1 MIIMKRMV
9 FSLKAERTP
18 YQGRY
23 FYIGA
28 WTAPGLESCAALDAG
43 AGSTYAS
50 NGVVGNRHGFCEF
63 FAQRIGPKTRYL
75 DMGHGG
81 GTMIPTFETER
92 MWARPVQLE
101 DAEQVQR
108 VFPRCEIVK
117 HLGAVVPWPYGSRN
131 RLNMPLLAGVLAIRY
146 VPQIFT

>member
-28 WTAPGLESCAALDAG
+28 WTAPGLESCAALNAG
-43 AGSTYAS
+43 VGSTYAS

-92 MWARPVQLE
+92 MWARPVQVE

-108 VFPRCEIVK
+108 GLP
-117 HLGAVVPWPYGSRN
+117 AV
-131 RLNMPLLAGVLAIRY
+131 
-146 VPQIFT
+146 